1 MRIRWWHWV
10 ELYARA
16 IIWAGALL
24 FSVLTVIGTI
34 PILPENLSIRLLIFL
49 YLFMLAMV
57 IAWWFDMVK
66 MYPPRRR

>member
-16 IIWAGALL
+16 IIWAGGLL
-24 FSVLTVIGTI
+24 FSVLTVLGFI
-34 PILPENLSIRLLIFL
+34 PVLPANTSIQLMIFL